1 MWIERDKMRIG
12 IDASGVFGWRGPGR
26 NIRNLIRYLLEI
38 DDTNEY
44 FLFFPEKPSLEFSNK
59 CKQVIVEKKK
69 LLPWLSVSLPVA
81 ARKFDL
87 DLFFFPQSNYWLW
100 KQAKTIIYTRTAKID
115 LPWSDSLIEKLQ
127 LFLKKQL
134 FNTIVDA
141 VVCNS
146 NFNRTQI
153 QLTTGISEEK
163 CSVVYNGVDP
173 IFFDSSIEPC
183 KKYGNYILYVGGTE
197 KRKNIQN
204 LLKAY
209 KILSDRGIHESL
221 VLVGGGYVYY
231 EKDLKELV
239 AGKMRDRCLIHGIE
253 NDSKILASLY
263 KGAELVVFPSFQED
277 FGNISV
283 EAMASGVPLAAS
295 FMPSIP
301 EVAGNAAIYFN
312 PYDPVDMAD
321 KIQMILNDKQLQGK
335 MITDGIIRANKF
347 LWEESARKLIRI
359 FNGMNKS

>member
-1 MWIERDKMRIG
+1 MRIG

-26 NIRNLIRYLLEI
+26 NIRNLIRSLVEI

-44 FLFFPEKPSLEFSNK
+44 YLFIPAKPPFEFGSK
-59 CKQVIVEKKK
+59 CKQIIVEKRK
-69 LLPWLSVSLPVA
+69 LLPWLTVSLPVA
-81 ARKFDL
+81 VRKFDL
-87 DLFFFPQSNYWLW
+87 DLFFFPQSNFWLW
-100 KQAKTIIYTRTAKID
+100 KQAKTVVYTRTAKID

-127 LFLKKQL
+127 LVLKKRL
-134 FNTIVDA
+134 FNKIVDA

-146 NFNRTQI
+146 NFNLTQI

-173 IFFDSSIEPC
+173 VFFDTSIKPC
-183 KKYGNYILYVGGTE
+183 EEYGKYILYVGGTE
-197 KRKNIQN
+197 KRKNIEN

-209 KILSDRGIHESL
+209 KILLNRGIHQSL

-231 EKDLKELV
+231 EKDFEELV
-239 AGKMRDRCLIHGIE
+239 AGEMHGKYIIHGVE
-253 NDSKILASLY
+253 KDSKILASLY

-277 FGNISV
+277 FGNIAV

-312 PYDPVDMAD
+312 PYDPIDMAD
-321 KIQMILNDKQLQGK
+321 KIQMILNDKQLQGR
-335 MITDGIIRANKF
+335 MITEGTIRAKKYQ
-347 LWEESARKLIRI
+347 WKESAKKLIYI
-359 FNGMNKS
+359 FNNVHKL